1 MISWKS
7 DSLGSVFSFFKNV
20 FIWSISNKSVQFS
33 SVAESR
39 PTICGPMNCST
50 PGFSVHHQLLE
61 LTQIHVY
68 WVGDAIQPSHP
79 LSSPSPPTLNLSQH
93 QSLFQWVGSS
103 YQVAKVFTSTSVL
116 PKNIQDWFPLG
127 LTDWISLLSKG
138 HSRIFSNTTVQKHQ
152 FFGTQLSLVQLS
164 HPYMTT
170 GKTIALTRWTFVG
183 KVTSLLFNTLSNLVM
198 AFLPRSKRLL
208 ISRLQSPSA
217 VILGIPP
224 KKVSLCFHY
233 FPIYLP

>member
-33 SVAESR
+33 SVAESH

-170 GKTIALTRWTFVG
+170 GETITLTRWTFV
-183 KVTSLLFNTLSNLVM
+183 SS
-198 AFLPRSKRLL
+198 
-208 ISRLQSPSA
+208 
-217 VILGIPP
+217 
-224 KKVSLCFHY
+224 
-233 FPIYLP
+233 